1 VNYIRD
7 LRIESAAFEPVKPA
21 VREGTRDPR
30 EEAPRKPKRDRA
42 DFDRRLVAYAKAVKT
57 AATAFSPTSKAKPEP
72 GITSDEIQAE
82 IDRLKNKAEK
92 TAETVQSA
100 ENLAE
105 TTQNADSSV
114 EKPAD
119 SKEAEAL
126 RNQIKAVSELLA
138 DKSNGLSAPVT
149 RQLEK
154 ICSLLHKQE
163 KTDPNTVSEELQNEI
178 DKLSEMLSPK
188 KEDKK
193 KSLSELLEEQKKRLE
208 KLFTNSANNANNVNK
223 ANTDN
228 TIGGIKNKVRQGR
241 ILSVY
246 EQQLLSA
253 KDPAAY
259 ESYQRIHTARR
270 MFRCTLNSC
279 RTRDD
284 VIGMRLS
291 NALSALSSYRKAIRE
306 GGDGGEV
313 IALNA
318 AFENELRSFA
328 KSPGYRSLPTAA
340 ECNKFDRDMA
350 KARRYEQEKRL
361 EKRREQLRLKRKKK
375 KAKKTPGD
383 GKRTVAQVL
392 ADPTSRK
399 VLASRAKRTYCTCGV
414 GISSNTYKMRSK
426 A

>member
-1 VNYIRD
+1 MRD
-7 LRIESAAFEPVKPA
+7 IRIESAAFEPVKPA
-21 VREGTRDPR
+21 LREKTRDTR
-30 EEAPRKPKRDRA
+30 EEAPRQPKRDRA
-42 DFDRRLVAYAKAVKT
+42 DFDRRLIAYARAAKSKAEG
-57 AATAFSPTSKAKPEP
+57 FSPASKAKVEP
-72 GITSDEIQAE
+72 GVTSDEIQAE

-92 TAETVQSA
+92 PAESAETAQSA
-100 ENLAE
+100 E
-105 TTQNADSSV
+105 DSAA
-114 EKPAD
+114 KPAD

-126 RNQIKAVSELLA
+126 REQIKAVSELLA
-138 DKSNGLSAPVT
+138 EKSNGLSAPVT

-154 ICSLLHKQE
+154 ICSLLHQQE
-163 KTDPNTVSEELQNEI
+163 KTDPNTVSEELQSEI
-178 DKLSEMLSPK
+178 DKLSTMLSPEK
-188 KEDKK
+188 NKTDKSDKTNKSDESDDKK
-193 KSLSELLEEQKKRLE
+193 KSLTELLEEQKNRLD
-208 KLFTNSANNANNVNK
+208 KLFNNNANN
-223 ANTDN
+223 ADTDN
-228 TIGGIKNKVRQGR
+228 TIGGIKNKLRQGR
-241 ILSVY
+241 ILTAY

-318 AFENELRSFA
+318 AFEDELRSFA
-328 KSPGYRSLPTAA
+328 KSSGYRSLPTAA
-340 ECNKFDRDMA
+340 ECSKFDRDMA

-361 EKRREQLRLKRKKK
+361 EKRREQLRLKRNKK

-414 GISSNTYKMRSK
+414 GFSTYKMKSK